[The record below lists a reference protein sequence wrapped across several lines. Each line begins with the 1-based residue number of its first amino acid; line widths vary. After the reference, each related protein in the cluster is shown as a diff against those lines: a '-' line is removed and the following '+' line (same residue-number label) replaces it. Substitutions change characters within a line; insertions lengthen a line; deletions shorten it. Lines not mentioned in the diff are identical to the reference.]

1 MYKKYYVL
9 ILAFITIAGATLVY
23 YCFYKLDL
31 WSSFI
36 FSFSLFALD
45 TKIPNDFG
53 LTPESLKNWELIYI
67 FSFTGVLTSFST
79 IIVLFLEKWINDNLI
94 NYIIKNGNHI
104 IVFGLGDNNKTY
116 IDSELNDKNSIS
128 NIIVIEQNK
137 DNLYIEEYKQK
148 NVGIKIADGTN
159 STVLEYLNLDNS
171 KQIIIS
177 VGSDM
182 VNLEIATQILSLKNK
197 DIKNKPIYLHIEDRS
212 LRHFHKENGIFK
224 NSNIKIFSYY
234 EDASRELFEKY
245 DIDGDGYELIH
256 SSDSFAI
263 VIVGNTNL
271 AYEVIFQACIMGQL
285 PNENKLTIYCIDKNV
300 LEFQQS
306 VELNFT
312 EIENVS
318 NIEFKYIPLDVN
330 SKEFYKH
337 ELWEDNITNVILC
350 FENDQKNLDIAANL
364 ANITY
369 LDNIAEDKLKA
380 KILIAM
386 FNADNL
392 SETLKKNN
400 HTFKNFFIFG
410 QKIDIN
416 DREYL
421 INEQRD
427 KIAKATNFVYE
438 TVKPI
443 AKKESENYEFEY
455 SPREKSTVF
464 NAEERWQKLSYFKKE
479 SNRAVADH
487 IKVKLK
493 YLGIKY
499 RKSNEKNKLKLLNM
513 NESIFYSCL
522 KDEYVLAK
530 NEHSRWNTFHFL
542 NGYRKIGLISETE
555 KTKQKKFHELK
566 KVHMCL
572 INNYEEFKNSS
583 VKLKKLGYIK
593 WQFEGSDYLI
603 NHKIPYILAEAGY
616 ELKMPMSIG
625 VTGHRN
631 INEIC
636 TQIIENQLEKLE
648 EEYFIETVYSPLAE
662 GADRI
667 VAKFFI
673 DLKGKSK
680 DKTTKIIVPLPFN
693 KEIYKTTFED
703 DNSNEEFK
711 KLLDATYT
719 CYELNNTYDQKEIKQ
734 NADTRNMLYKN
745 VGEHVVE
752 NSDIIVAIWDGK
764 PSNGVGGTAEIVE
777 YAKKK
782 NKIILYINSETGE
795 VKQLTYKEKEHGDY

>member
-1 MYKKYYVL
+1 MYRKYYFLKNNRKVIL
-9 ILAFITIAGATLVY
+9 FLLAFITIAGATFVY
-23 YCFYKLDL
+23 YCSYKLDL

-67 FSFTGVLTSFST
+67 FSFTGILTSFST
-79 IIVLFLEKWINDNLI
+79 MIVLFLEKWINDNLI
-94 NYIIKNGNHI
+94 YYIIKKGNHI
-104 IVFGLGDNNKTY
+104 IVFGLGENNKTY
-116 IDSELNDKNSIS
+116 IDSELNDKDSIS

-137 DNLYIEEYKQK
+137 DNLYIEGYKQK

-159 STVLEYLNLDNS
+159 STILEYLNLDNS
-171 KQIIIS
+171 KHIIIS

-197 DIKNKPIYLHIEDRS
+197 EIKNKPIYLHIEDRS

-337 ELWEDNITNVILC
+337 ELWQDNITNIILC

-369 LDNIAEDKLKA
+369 LDNIAEDKLKT

-386 FNADNL
+386 FNAYNL
-392 SETLKKNN
+392 SKTLKNNN

-438 TVKPI
+438 TI
-443 AKKESENYEFEY
+443 GSMAKKESADYGFKYIKYDHMKLNRLKWSNYHAPLTLKDYHYHLNEFCKKSIVLSVENYW
-455 SPREKSTVF
+455 K
-464 NAEERWQKLSYFKKE
+464 KLSYFKKE

-487 IKVKLK
+487 IKTKLK
-493 YLGIKY
+493 YLGLKY
-499 RKSNEKNKLKLLNM
+499 KASDEKDTLKLLNM
-513 NESIFYSCL
+513 NESIFYSRL
-522 KDEYVLAK
+522 KDKYILAK
-530 NEHSRWNTFHFL
+530 NEHNRWNTFHFL
-542 NGYRKIGLISETE
+542 NGYRKIGLISKAE
-555 KTKQKKFHELK
+555 KNKHEKLHELK

-572 INNYEEFKNSS
+572 IKDYSDFKKSS
-583 VKLKKLGYIK
+583 NQLEDLGYST
-593 WQFEGSDYLI
+593 WQFEGYDYLI
-603 NHKIPYILAEAGY
+603 NHKIPYILAESGY
-616 ELKMPMSIG
+616 EL
-625 VTGHRN
+625 
-631 INEIC
+631 
-636 TQIIENQLEKLE
+636 
-648 EEYFIETVYSPLAE
+648 
-662 GADRI
+662 
-667 VAKFFI
+667 
-673 DLKGKSK
+673 
-680 DKTTKIIVPLPFN
+680 
-693 KEIYKTTFED
+693 
-703 DNSNEEFK
+703 
-711 KLLDATYT
+711 T
-719 CYELNNTYDQKEIKQ
+719 CL
-734 NADTRNMLYKN
+734 
-745 VGEHVVE
+745 
-752 NSDIIVAIWDGK
+752 
-764 PSNGVGGTAEIVE
+764 
-777 YAKKK
+777 
-782 NKIILYINSETGE
+782 
-795 VKQLTYKEKEHGDY
+795 